1 MKSSTACGLASA
13 HAMVLVL
20 ALDGLK
26 DLRMEGGLVMQ
37 EFVNHGGVV
46 HKVYVAGSKVS
57 LLSAVNCSIVNVI
70 SEIDT

>member
-26 DLRMEGGLVMQ
+26 GLRMEGGLVMQ

-57 LLSAVNCSIVNVI
+57 LCIAVNCDTVNVVQK
-70 SEIDT
+70 SGG